1 LKSIKPNGS
10 LLLRKV
16 IILSLESM
24 PELPEVE
31 TIKRDLEKILT
42 GAILKKI
49 IPYNLRFLEKNNLS
63 LQEFKS
69 LEGERLNSFLRKGKF
84 LALLFKE
91 KALILHLGLTGSLL
105 LNSKNSSPS
114 PHNIFSLIFDQGEL
128 LFRDPRKFGKV
139 FLLSMDDLSTFL
151 NHLGVDALE
160 LTFEELK
167 KILQGHRGRVKNLLL
182 NQRII
187 AGLGNIY
194 TDELLFRAKISPFR
208 RGMEL
213 SEEEIYRLYQEMQS
227 LLAEAIALRGSSI
240 RDYVDSE
247 GKKGRF
253 QEKHLVYGKSGTPCP
268 ICQTILKRTI
278 IAQRG
283 TTYCP
288 NCQK

>member
-1 LKSIKPNGS
+1 
-10 LLLRKV
+10 
-16 IILSLESM
+16 M

-31 TIKRDLEKILT
+31 TIKRDLEKSLS

-49 IPYNLRFLEKNNLS
+49 ISYNARFLEKNNLS
-63 LQEFKS
+63 LQELRF
-69 LEGERLNSFLRKGKF
+69 LEGETLKSLLRKGKF
-84 LALLFKE
+84 LALIFTE
-91 KALILHLGLTGSLL
+91 QALVLHLGLTGALI
-105 LNSKNSSPS
+105 LNSENSSS
-114 PHNIFSLIFDQGEL
+114 IFSSHDLFALIFDRGTL
-128 LFRDPRKFGKV
+128 IFRDTRKFGKV
-139 FLLSMDDLSTFL
+139 FLIAMDKLSTFL
-151 NHLGVDALE
+151 NRLGIDALE
-160 LTFEELK
+160 ITFEEFK
-167 KILQGHRGRVKNLLL
+167 KSLQGQRGRIKELFL

-194 TDELLFRAKISPFR
+194 TDELLFRTKISPFR
-208 RGMEL
+208 RGIEL
-213 SEEEIYRLYQEMQS
+213 SEEELLRLYQEMQS

-253 QEKHLVYGKSGTPCP
+253 QERHLVYGKAGTPCP
-268 ICQTILKRTI
+268 FCQTTLKRTI